1 MHWAPWALSTQV
13 APGAHKTLAQVG
25 GSGGVL
31 LGAVLGMLPGVDATG
46 VDADVD
52 GDAGVDGDVSGLT
65 GGGAGS

>member
-46 VDADVD
+46 VDAD
-52 GDAGVDGDVSGLT
+52 AGVDGDVSGLT
-65 GGGAGS
+65 GAGAGS